1 MRAIYYNIF
10 GIGHIRPTL
19 PLISELTRRGVDI
32 LYHSSPSRKALIE
45 TTGAVFKNYGRDDYS
60 ANDYNPNK
68 NFVLQN
74 LPAAKGLLSFLQ
86 QEIEEYRP
94 DFILYDSM
102 APWGY
107 IIAKIYN
114 IPAFCL
120 VTTLALTLDE
130 INEAFAYNQ
139 IAIDEKNQDEKNQE
153 VIAFFKQNF
162 NLEISLHMALGA
174 YGKNNIVF
182 TSESLNTPLN
192 YPNKD
197 FYFTGPQIQKLA
209 ELEKKYLKDKNQKL
223 IVMSFGTIVLH
234 ERPTLITHF
243 IKFIHEFENEP
254 DTKIVLAVGNANNVQ
269 LIHEHFPQLPK
280 HILVEEFIPQQS
292 LLNIADVF
300 INHGGMNSIN
310 EALYFGIPQIII
322 PIANDHFNNA
332 NQVEKRFFGV
342 QVPKN
347 GYWSFKTLIKEAE
360 SCFRGQKPKVKGSEE
375 IVQYIMDRI

>member
-1 MRAIYYNIF
+1 MKAIYYNIF

-32 LYHSSPSRKALIE
+32 LYHTSPARKALIE

-60 ANDYNPNK
+60 ANDFNPNK

-102 APWGY
+102 ACWGY

-120 VTTLALTLDE
+120 VTTLAFTTNE
-130 INEAFAYNQ
+130 INEAFAQNQ
-139 IAIDEKNQDEKNQE
+139 IILDEKNQE
-153 VIAFFKQNF
+153 AITYFKQNF
-162 NLEISLHMALGA
+162 GLEIALQMALGA

-182 TSESLNTPLN
+182 TSESFNTPLN
-192 YPNKD
+192 YPDKE
-197 FYFTGPQIQKLA
+197 FYFTGPQIQKLTD
-209 ELEKKYLKDKNQKL
+209 LEKKYLKDKNQTL
-223 IVMSFGTIVLH
+223 VVMCFGTIVLND
-234 ERPTLITHF
+234 RPELISYF
-243 IKFIHEFENEP
+243 IKIIQEFVNEP
-254 DTKIVLAVGNANNVQ
+254 DTKIVLSVGNANNVQ
-269 LIHEHFPQLPK
+269 LIHQHFPQLPK

-310 EALYFGIPQIII
+310 EALYFGVPQVII
-322 PIANDHFNNA
+322 PIANDHFTNA
-332 NQVEKRFFGV
+332 NQVEKLFFGV

-347 GYWSFKTLIKEAE
+347 GQWSFKTLIKKAE
-360 SCFRGQKPKVKGSEE
+360 SCFRGQKLKTKGSEE
-375 IVQYIMDRI
+375 IVQFIMSRIY